1 MQILFTL
8 LSFLILVSLSCSY
21 KKKTIYLIL
30 NGETSSN
37 TDFMHRVSDR
47 INIPLTDLGV
57 AHCKA
62 AGDFLSNQNILVK
75 YILVQFQGLNSL

>member
-1 MQILFTL
+1 
-8 LSFLILVSLSCSY
+8 
-21 KKKTIYLIL
+21 
-30 NGETSSN
+30 
-37 TDFMHRVSDR
+37 MHRVSDR

-75 YILVQFQGLNSL
+75 YIIVQFQALNNL